1 MEDKEQLTFILSV
14 LKQIPHSETNQW
26 FWDEVLEV
34 RKIVKKHNIN
44 NPSNI
49 GDLTIIKKNT
59 SKIIDYLSLSPELSI
74 DYSFIGHPLLRK
86 RLELDNLRMEN
97 VRFDLKEKD
106 EMVRLYNYIVN
117 AFYQI
122 ENLINFYY
130 HEKYKNIDSI
140 LTHLE
145 SIEGNQFKRKKE
157 KSVGDITI
165 ATKIYAFNK
174 TFYQNDNIDFTGY
187 NIDSL
192 RQIRN
197 EGSHRASRIKSIE
210 NENKRLHDFL
220 KHTTFDSILTLVKD
234 LAEKIKVNI

>member
-1 MEDKEQLTFILSV
+1 MEDKKQLEFILSV

-34 RKIVKKHNIN
+34 GKVGEKENIK
-44 NPSNI
+44 SI
-49 GDLTIIKKNT
+49 SKAGDLTVIKNNT
-59 SKIIDYLSLSPELSI
+59 VKIIDYLSLSPELSI
-74 DYSFIGHPLLRK
+74 DYSFISHSLLRK

-97 VRFDLKEKD
+97 VRFDLTEKD
-106 EMVRLYNYIVN
+106 EIVRLYNYIVN

-130 HEKYKNIDSI
+130 HEKYKTINSI

-145 SIEGNQFKRKKE
+145 SIENTKYRRKDE
-157 KSVGDITI
+157 KNVGDITI
-165 ATKIYAFNK
+165 AAKIYAFNK
-174 TFYQNDNIDFTGY
+174 TFYQNDDKDFTGY

-197 EGSHRASRIKSIE
+197 EGSHRATRIKNIE

-220 KHTTFDSILTLVKD
+220 KFATFDSILALVKD
-234 LAEKIKVNI
+234 LAEKVKTNI

>member
-1 MEDKEQLTFILSV
+1 M
-14 LKQIPHSETNQW
+14 
-26 FWDEVLEV
+26 
-34 RKIVKKHNIN
+34 
-44 NPSNI
+44 
-49 GDLTIIKKNT
+49 
-59 SKIIDYLSLSPELSI
+59 
-74 DYSFIGHPLLRK
+74 DYSFIGHTLLRK

-97 VRFDLKEKD
+97 VRFDLTEKD

-130 HEKYKNIDSI
+130 HEKYKNIDAI

-145 SIEGNQFKRKKE
+145 SIENTKYRRKDE

-174 TFYQNDNIDFTGY
+174 TFYQHDDKDFTGY

-197 EGSHRASRIKSIE
+197 EGSHRATRIKSIE

-220 KHTTFDSILTLVKD
+220 KHATFDSILNLVRGV
-234 LAEKIKVNI
+234 AEKVSEVIR